1 MTVRTAKMEDMKHL
15 GHIMSVSFRTAF
27 RDFVTVETMD
37 ACAREDSCIALLEG
51 ICREGK
57 VRFLIGENSVL
68 QAHYW
73 ALLIMNIFTIG
84 IPLVNVFL
92 FKKRFL
98 QLRLCIVEIILLIGA
113 IILMWYHI
121 NQFAN
126 KMNAEIL
133 YKFSLIL
140 PVICIIFT
148 YLAIKGILK
157 DIKLLKSFDRIR

>member
-1 MTVRTAKMEDMKHL
+1 MIQRIQTIYLLVVAIIMTIPLYVP
-15 GHIMSVSFRTAF
+15 IVQ
-27 RDFVTVETMD
+27 
-37 ACAREDSCIALLEG
+37 
-51 ICREGK
+51 
-57 VRFLIGENSVL
+57 NSVL

-121 NQFAN
+121 NQFAD

-148 YLAIKGILK
+148 YLAIRGILK

>member
-1 MTVRTAKMEDMKHL
+1 MIQRIQTIYLLVVAIIMTIPLYVPIAQL
-15 GHIMSVSFRTAF
+15 LIPS
-27 RDFVTVETMD
+27 D
-37 ACAREDSCIALLEG
+37 ASYNFFTYG
-51 ICREGK
+51 
-57 VRFLIGENSVL
+57 VVLIGENSVL

-98 QLRLCIVEIILLIGA
+98 QLRLCIVEIIL
-113 IILMWYHI
+113 LMWYHI

>member
-1 MTVRTAKMEDMKHL
+1 MIQRIQTIYLLVVAIIMTIPLYVPIVQL
-15 GHIMSVSFRTAF
+15 LIPN
-27 RDFVTVETMD
+27 D
-37 ACAREDSCIALLEG
+37 ASYNFFTYG
-51 ICREGK
+51 
-57 VRFLIGENSVL
+57 VVLIGENSVL

-121 NQFAN
+121 NQFAD

-140 PVICIIFT
+140 PVICIIFM
-148 YLAIKGILK
+148 YLAIRGIFK

>member
-1 MTVRTAKMEDMKHL
+1 MIQRIQTIYLLVVAIIMTIPLYVPIAQL
-15 GHIMSVSFRTAF
+15 LIPN
-27 RDFVTVETMD
+27 D
-37 ACAREDSCIALLEG
+37 ASYNFFTYG
-51 ICREGK
+51 
-57 VRFLIGENSVL
+57 VVLIGENSVL

-92 FKKRFL
+92 FKKRF
-98 QLRLCIVEIILLIGA
+98 VEIILLIGA